1 MPWLLHLLGGRGEQ
15 RRRRLPIG
23 RACAENPLIG
33 VVGCGHRPAESEEKA
48 ARYRLAPCAH
58 CGVFATPNCGCI
70 LFGAHG
76 CGKARDSHPIPTCPD
91 PKNFYFRAENR
102 FQYKQVLSL
111 GRARQQL
118 LIFIFMTL
126 FINDLKNHKIPRN
139 GRFSEPSP
147 ESLSNSKT
155 AQNRPPQV
163 RDSRR
168 FSKPHSI
175 KIHPISRPKNP
186 NFCAP
191 FAAQSSRK
199 KSAARAE
206 QEKLHYPAPTFRTSR
221 PIFGI
226 FAPFVRS
233 APPNSARLKINKQKK
248 TRGTPQVFKKLV
260 VVGTGFEPVNSK
272 AERIY
277 SPRPLATW
285 IPYQH

>member
-1 MPWLLHLLGGRGEQ
+1 MPWLLRLLGGRGEQ
-15 RRRRLPIG
+15 RRRRLPIW

-48 ARYRLAPCAH
+48 ARYRLAPCAR

-168 FSKPHSI
+168 FSKPRSI
-175 KIHPISRPKNP
+175 KIRPISRPQKSKKMRSICGAILP
-186 NFCAP
+186 KKVRRPRRTRKTSLPCA
-191 FAAQSSRK
+191 
-199 KSAARAE
+199 
-206 QEKLHYPAPTFRTSR
+206 TFRTSR

-248 TRGTPQVFKKLV
+248 TRGTPQVF
-260 VVGTGFEPVNSK
+260 
-272 AERIY
+272 
-277 SPRPLATW
+277 
-285 IPYQH
+285 

>member
-1 MPWLLHLLGGRGEQ
+1 MPWLLRLLGGRGEQ

-33 VVGCGHRPAESEEKA
+33 VVGCGHRPAESGEKA

-91 PKNFYFRAENR
+91 PKKNFFRAENR
-102 FQYKQVLSL
+102 FQCKQVLSL

-118 LIFIFMTL
+118 LIFIFITL
-126 FINDLKNHKIPRN
+126 SISYLKNRKISRN
-139 GRFSEPSP
+139 GRFPESSP

-168 FSKPHSI
+168 FLKPRGAKIRPIRSPKTEKNPRSFCGTILTKKARRLRQSGKVRRTLKAVRRPRRHSELRVQYSGFSPHSFGAHRLI
-175 KIHPISRPKNP
+175 PPDS
-186 NFCAP
+186 
-191 FAAQSSRK
+191 
-199 KSAARAE
+199 KS
-206 QEKLHYPAPTFRTSR
+206 
-221 PIFGI
+221 
-226 FAPFVRS
+226 
-233 APPNSARLKINKQKK
+233 INKK
-248 TRGTPQVFKKLV
+248 RP
-260 VVGTGFEPVNSK
+260 
-272 AERIY
+272 AERRR
-277 SPRPLATW
+277 SLKN
-285 IPYQH
+285 

>member
-1 MPWLLHLLGGRGEQ
+1 MPWLLRLLGGRGEQ

-48 ARYRLAPCAH
+48 ARYRLAPCAR

-102 FQYKQVLSL
+102 FQCKQVLSL

-118 LIFIFMTL
+118 LIFIFITL
-126 FINDLKNHKIPRN
+126 SISYLKNRKIPRN
-139 GRFSEPSP
+139 GRFSESSP

-199 KSAARAE
+199 KSAAC
-206 QEKLHYPAPTFRTSR
+206 TSR
-221 PIFGI
+221 GKS
-226 FAPFVRS
+226 AELYNAVRRPRRHS
-233 APPNSARLKINKQKK
+233 ELRANILGFLHVSSGLPRSRISSRKMPTKK
-248 TRGTPQVFKKLV
+248 DP
-260 VVGTGFEPVNSK
+260 
-272 AERIY
+272 RIAAG
-277 SPRPLATW
+277 L
-285 IPYQH
+285 